1 MKNHGKVQ
9 TQRFDLPPHH
19 KCLLQPDA
27 LPDKKRQK
35 YINCKTNKQIN
46 AQMNKTSVYVLTVF
60 CACQVKIRK
69 QTNNDLSEPGKSIK
83 IWCKVEGNKIKQQ
96 KKEN

>member
-1 MKNHGKVQ
+1 MKNHGKVK

-27 LPDKKRQK
+27 LPDKKK
-35 YINCKTNKQIN
+35 GKTTNKQIN
-46 AQMNKTSVYVLTVF
+46 AQMNKISVYVLTVL
-60 CACQVKIRK
+60 CACQVKIRN